1 MASKPRVPSTRSSTR
16 TKTATAAPAAP
27 ARTTRTASKSS
38 ATAPAVKKTTARKP
52 LVNRDNSPEAKGS
65 GHNASPKSSQAT
77 SSVELPPDTDRE
89 PIKAY
94 LRIRPRLDESEP
106 GYEPYLES
114 LSDTSVRMT
123 DPSSSRSRMS
133 TINPSSIY
141 TFSHVFPP
149 ETQQPEFFSKTTL
162 PLVRD
167 VLEGRNGL
175 LFTYGVT
182 NSGKTYT
189 IQGGNTQGSAGI
201 LPRTLDVIF
210 NSIEGLHGDDR
221 YRPVRLQGIELSA
234 ESDEPTTIRL
244 PSKNSS
250 PALADVLE
258 DDIPSAASS
267 DTDPTVLKLDRNYEY
282 TIWLSYAEVYN
293 EKVYDLFGSL
303 ESGGAPTSSQGT
315 PARGGSGIPR
325 PTSSFLNLP
334 VPSNNKAH
342 PLLLTRK
349 ALMVKPCPLS
359 DGDVDGDATS
369 AGKYVAGL
377 RQVRVRSAAEAKELL
392 RLGQLHRRVFGTLAN
407 SQSSRSHALV
417 TIKVLRVHRGERH
430 DPTSIQTARLT
441 LVDLAGSERT
451 KHTHTSGERLREA
464 GNINKSLMVLGQC
477 METLRANQRAL
488 ARSLQQGV
496 APGSRLDTRD
506 VKRGLALVPFR
517 HSKLTE
523 VLMDYFV
530 GEGRAVMIVNVN
542 PYDTGFDENVHVMKF
557 AALAREVCTVP
568 ATNAPRVPPSP
579 SKAKMN
585 GLRTSSGVL
594 GPHRRQVTLSFGGA
608 GRKASEAHL
617 EVLEE
622 DEELDDG
629 EETSVEDDEPI
640 NPLVNALFDEIE
652 ELRMQLY
659 DAHIRCALIEA
670 ETREEVMVEMEERM
684 RSMEDMFAR
693 RLMRVMEHNEEKM
706 DAKLDM
712 IQRSRMLS
720 GGSHVPR
727 SEGGY
732 SDSIADSVDSDAI
745 GQLRMSDTGEYE
757 DGQSSVAGRD
767 ADYES
772 NDSEAGARSAEA
784 RSRTPSPLA
793 GKGRPAPKRQST
805 IKPRTTPPSK
815 AKASRPKSPAT
826 ENEGEM
832 DVDETETDD
841 GHTASPAEDEIEEDE
856 DEEKGEDEDDFIDDG
871 TDEASASGSDFEHD
885 SIEQWSESEASE
897 VASSKP
903 ATKRQSTASKGK
915 AKAKATAA
923 TPLATAKAKR
933 SAAPSAARGRRSTR
947 ASASSRTV
955 TELSE
960 DLDAL
965 SLGAGA
971 GGDVDPDDSTVIIPN
986 RKARE
991 DAAGGL
997 EYVPK
1002 KGEVETAKKKKRQLG
1017 KGRILTAD
1025 EIEEIVAEE
1034 ESQESGRQL
1043 RRSTRG
1049 HR

>member
-1 MASKPRVPSTRSSTR
+1 MT
-16 TKTATAAPAAP
+16 
-27 ARTTRTASKSS
+27 
-38 ATAPAVKKTTARKP
+38 RKP
-52 LVNRDNSPEAKGS
+52 LVNRANSPGAKPDGRS
-65 GHNASPKSSQAT
+65 APLKSSQA
-77 SSVELPPDTDRE
+77 SLELPPDNDRE
-89 PIKAY
+89 PIRAF
-94 LRIRPRLDESEP
+94 LRIRPRMDDGDS
-106 GYEPYLES
+106 GYEPYLEP
-114 LSDTSVRMT
+114 LSDTAVKLT
-123 DPSSSRSRMS
+123 DPSSSTSRSRMS

-141 TFSHVFPP
+141 TFSHVFRPD
-149 ETQQPEFFSKTTL
+149 TQQSEFFSKTTL

-175 LFTYGVT
+175 LFAYGVT
-182 NSGKTYT
+182 NSGKTHT
-189 IQGGNTQGSAGI
+189 IQGGNTPGSAGI

-210 NSIEGLHGDDR
+210 NSIEGLHGDDTF
-221 YRPVRLQGIELSA
+221 RPVRLQGIELSS

-244 PSKNSS
+244 PSKGSS
-250 PALADVLE
+250 PALADILE
-258 DDIPSAASS
+258 DDLPTSTST

-282 TIWLSYAEVYN
+282 TIWLSYVEVYN

-303 ESGGAPTSSQGT
+303 ESGVAPPSTAPGT

-334 VPSNNKAH
+334 VPGNKAH

-349 ALMVKPCPLS
+349 ALSVKPCPLS
-359 DGDVDGDATS
+359 DGDGDNDASS

-377 RQVRVRSAAEAKELL
+377 RQVRVRSAVEAKELL

-477 METLRANQRAL
+477 METLRANQRTL

-506 VKRGLALVPFR
+506 VKRGLAIVPFR

-523 VLMDYFV
+523 ILMDYFV

-568 ATNAPRVPPSP
+568 ATNPLRPLPSP
-579 SKAKMN
+579 TKPRAN
-585 GLRTSSGVL
+585 GTRASSGVN
-594 GPHRRQVTLSFGGA
+594 GPHRRKVTISFGGP

-640 NPLVNALFDEIE
+640 NPLVDALFDEIE

-659 DAHIRCALIEA
+659 DAHIRNALIEA

-684 RSMEDMFAR
+684 RSMEEMFTR

-712 IQRSRMLS
+712 IQRSRMLG
-720 GGSHVPR
+720 GGSRVPR

-732 SDSIADSVDSDAI
+732 SDSIAGSVDSDAI
-745 GQLRMSDTGEYE
+745 GQLRMSDTGEHD
-757 DGQSSVAGRD
+757 DGRSSVAARD
-767 ADYES
+767 ADDES
-772 NDSEAGARSAEA
+772 DDFEAKDLLDSNP

-793 GKGRPAPKRQST
+793 GKGKPLPKRQST
-805 IKPRTTPPSK
+805 LKPRPPPTK
-815 AKASRPKSPAT
+815 AKFGA
-826 ENEGEM
+826 EDEM
-832 DVDETETDD
+832 DVDDTETDD
-841 GHTASPAEDEIEEDE
+841 AHTASPTEEVSDGEEDDEIEEG
-856 DEEKGEDEDDFIDDG
+856 DEEDFIDDEAESVSEFE
-871 TDEASASGSDFEHD
+871 TDHD
-885 SIEQWSESEASE
+885 SREEESSESDASYAGPAKSKSKSN
-897 VASSKP
+897 AS
-903 ATKRQSTASKGK
+903 TVTKGK
-915 AKAKATAA
+915 AGTK
-923 TPLATAKAKR
+923 PLATAQAKR
-933 SAAPSAARGRRSTR
+933 APQTAARGRRSTR
-947 ASASSRTV
+947 TSSSSRAV
-955 TELSE
+955 AGLEDEL
-960 DLDAL
+960 DGL
-965 SLGAGA
+965 SLGG
-971 GGDVDPDDSTVIIPN
+971 DPDDSTVIIPN

-991 DAAGGL
+991 QAAAGT
-997 EYVPK
+997 EYIPG
-1002 KGEVETAKKKKRQLG
+1002 KGETETGKKKKRQLG
-1017 KGRILTAD
+1017 KGRIVTED
-1025 EIEEIVAEE
+1025 EIESLVADG
-1034 ESQESGRQL
+1034 SQDGGRQL

>member
-1 MASKPRVPSTRSSTR
+1 MANRPRAPSTRASSRTKIATGSPADPPPSAGTTRAASKPTTHVATT
-16 TKTATAAPAAP
+16 TA
-27 ARTTRTASKSS
+27 
-38 ATAPAVKKTTARKP
+38 KTTATRKP
-52 LVNRDNSPEAKGS
+52 LVNKANTKPSIR
-65 GHNASPKSSQAT
+65 NAL
-77 SSVELPPDTDRE
+77 ELPPDSDRE
-89 PIKAY
+89 PIKAF
-94 LRIRPRLDESEP
+94 LRIRPRLDDGGSR
-106 GYEPYLES
+106 YEPYLEP

-123 DPSSSRSRMS
+123 DPSSSTSRSRMS

-149 ETQQPEFFSKTTL
+149 DTKQQEFFSRTTL

-175 LFTYGVT
+175 LFAYGVT
-182 NSGKTYT
+182 NSGKTFT

-210 NSIEGLHGDDR
+210 NSIEGMHGDDR
-221 YRPVRLQGIELSA
+221 FRPVRLQGIELSS

-244 PSKNSS
+244 PSKGPS

-258 DDIPSAASS
+258 DDLPVVDDT
-267 DTDPTVLKLDRNYEY
+267 DTDPTVLRLDRNYEY

-303 ESGGAPTSSQGT
+303 ESGSTLHGNPQGT
-315 PARGGSGIPR
+315 PVRSNSGIPR

-334 VPSNNKAH
+334 VPKNNKSH
-342 PLLLTRK
+342 PLLLSRK
-349 ALMVKPCPLS
+349 ALPVKPCPPS
-359 DGDVDGDATS
+359 DGDSDADTTS
-369 AGKYVAGL
+369 TGKYVAGL

-451 KHTHTSGERLREA
+451 KHTHTSGDRLREA

-496 APGSRLDTRD
+496 EPGSRLDTRD
-506 VKRGLALVPFR
+506 VKRGLAVVPFR

-568 ATNAPRVPPSP
+568 ATNASRPPPSP
-579 SKAKMN
+579 TKPHTN
-585 GLRTSSGVL
+585 GARPSSGVN
-594 GPHRRQVTLSFGGA
+594 GAHRRKVTISFGGA
-608 GRKASEAHL
+608 DRKASEAHL

-652 ELRMQLY
+652 DLRMQLY

-684 RSMEDMFAR
+684 RSMEEMFTR

-732 SDSIADSVDSDAI
+732 SDSVADSIDSDAI
-745 GQLRMSDTGEYE
+745 GQLRMSDKGDHE
-757 DGQSSVAGRD
+757 DDRSSAAETQRD
-767 ADYES
+767 VVSES
-772 NDSEAGARSAEA
+772 NDFEAHAHINANSEA

-793 GKGRPAPKRQST
+793 GKGKPAPKAQST
-805 IKPRTTPPSK
+805 LRPRTTPPSK
-815 AKASRPKSPAT
+815 AKSDA
-826 ENEGEM
+826 EM
-832 DVDETETDD
+832 GVDQTETDD
-841 GHTASPAEDEIEEDE
+841 AHTASPAEDAQEDEEDE
-856 DEEKGEDEDDFIDDG
+856 IKEDDDEDDDFIDD
-871 TDEASASGSDFEHD
+871 EAESASEFESDQD
-885 SIEQWSESEASE
+885 SIEDFSDSEASE
-897 VASSKP
+897 VNQPKSSTNYK
-903 ATKRQSTASKGK
+903 AGSAKSKADSK
-915 AKAKATAA
+915 
-923 TPLATAKAKR
+923 PLATAKAKR
-933 SAAPSAARGRRSTR
+933 AAQTTANERRSTR
-947 ASASSRTV
+947 SSSSRAV
-955 TELSE
+955 AALGDELHC
-960 DLDAL
+960 L
-965 SLGAGA
+965 SLSA
-971 GGDVDPDDSTVIIPN
+971 DPDDSTVIIPN
-986 RKARE
+986 RKVRE
-991 DAAGGL
+991 AAGK
-997 EYVPK
+997 EYVPQ
-1002 KGEVETAKKKKRQLG
+1002 KGEVDTVKKKKRQLG
-1017 KGRILTAD
+1017 KGRIVTEE
-1025 EIEEIVAEE
+1025 EIENLVADGP
-1034 ESQESGRQL
+1034 QESGRQL
-1043 RRSTRG
+1043 RRSTRS

>member
-1 MASKPRVPSTRSSTR
+1 MASRARAPSTRSSTR

-27 ARTTRTASKSS
+27 AAPARTTRAASKPT
-38 ATAPAVKKTTARKP
+38 TAPSANAPKKTAARKP
-52 LVNRDNSPEAKGS
+52 LVNRANSPDTKPNGRSA
-65 GHNASPKSSQAT
+65 PLKSSQT
-77 SSVELPPDTDRE
+77 SASLELPPDNDRE
-89 PIKAY
+89 PIRAF
-94 LRIRPRLDESEP
+94 LRIRPRVDEGDS
-106 GYEPYLES
+106 GYEPYLEP
-114 LSDTSVRMT
+114 LSDTSVKMT
-123 DPSSSRSRMS
+123 DPSSSTSRSRMS

-149 ETQQPEFFSKTTL
+149 DTQQPEFFSKTTL

-175 LFTYGVT
+175 LFAYGVT

-189 IQGGNTQGSAGI
+189 IQGGNTAGSAGI

-221 YRPVRLQGIELSA
+221 FRPVRLQGIELSS

-244 PSKNSS
+244 PSKGTS

-258 DDIPSAASS
+258 DDLPTSAST
-267 DTDPTVLKLDRNYEY
+267 DTDPTILKLDRNYEY

-303 ESGGAPTSSQGT
+303 ESGAAPPSTAPGT
-315 PARGGSGIPR
+315 PARGGSSIPR
-325 PTSSFLNLP
+325 PTSSFLNIP
-334 VPSNNKAH
+334 MPTNNKAH

-349 ALMVKPCPLS
+349 ALPVKPCPLA
-359 DGDVDGDATS
+359 DGDGDSDTTA

-392 RLGQLHRRVFGTLAN
+392 RLGQLHRRVFGTLA
-407 SQSSRSHALV
+407 Q
-417 TIKVLRVHRGERH
+417 

-506 VKRGLALVPFR
+506 VKRGLAVVPFR

-523 VLMDYFV
+523 ILMDYFV

-568 ATNAPRVPPSP
+568 ATNPLRPLPSP
-579 SKAKMN
+579 TKPRAN
-585 GLRTSSGVL
+585 GVRTSSGIN
-594 GPHRRQVTLSFGGA
+594 GPHRRKVTISFGGA

-629 EETSVEDDEPI
+629 EATSVEDDEPI

-684 RSMEDMFAR
+684 RSMEEMFTR

-720 GGSHVPR
+720 GGSRVPR

-745 GQLRMSDTGEYE
+745 GQLRMSDTGEHD
-757 DGQSSVAGRD
+757 DGHSSIAGRD
-767 ADYES
+767 ADDES
-772 NDSEAGARSAEA
+772 DESEVQDRSNSNSET

-793 GKGRPAPKRQST
+793 GKGKPLPKRQST
-805 IKPRTTPPSK
+805 LKPRTTPPSSK
-815 AKASRPKSPAT
+815 AKSNAAD
-826 ENEGEM
+826 EM
-832 DVDETETDD
+832 EVDETETDD
-841 GHTASPAEDEIEEDE
+841 AHTASPAEEEASEIEDEIEEDE
-856 DEEKGEDEDDFIDDG
+856 SEEEEDESVSEF
-871 TDEASASGSDFEHD
+871 ESDQD
-885 SIEQWSESEASE
+885 SIEEFSESEASY
-897 VASSKP
+897 ASPKP
-903 ATKRQSTASKGK
+903 KGRTSTSA
-915 AKAKATAA
+915 AKAKAGAK
-923 TPLATAKAKR
+923 PLAAAQAKR
-933 SAAPSAARGRRSTR
+933 STQASARGRRSTR
-947 ASASSRTV
+947 TSGSSRAV
-955 TELSE
+955 AELE
-960 DLDAL
+960 DELDGL
-965 SLGAGA
+965 SLGG
-971 GGDVDPDDSTVIIPN
+971 DPDDSTMIIPN

-991 DAAGGL
+991 QAAAGT
-997 EYVPK
+997 EYVPG
-1002 KGEVETAKKKKRQLG
+1002 KGEAEAGKKKKRQLG
-1017 KGRILTAD
+1017 KGRVVTED
-1025 EIEEIVAEE
+1025 EIETLVAEG
-1034 ESQESGRQL
+1034 SQDGGRQQL

-1049 HR
+1049 NR

>member
-1 MASKPRVPSTRSSTR
+1 MASRPRAPSTRSSTR
-16 TKTATAAPAAP
+16 TKTTAPAAP
-27 ARTTRTASKSS
+27 PRTTRTASKSTAATV
-38 ATAPAVKKTTARKP
+38 ATAPKKTAARKP
-52 LVNRDNSPEAKGS
+52 LVNRANSPETKAAAR
-65 GHNASPKSSQAT
+65 NVPLKSSQ
-77 SSVELPPDTDRE
+77 SGSIELPPDTDRE

-94 LRIRPRLDESEP
+94 LRIRPRLDEGEP
-106 GYEPYLES
+106 GYEPYLEP

-123 DPSSSRSRMS
+123 DPSSSTSRSRMS
-133 TINPSSIY
+133 TVNPTSIY
-141 TFSHVFPP
+141 TFSHIFPP
-149 ETQQPEFFSKTTL
+149 DTQQPEFFSKTTL

-221 YRPVRLQGIELSA
+221 YRPVRLQGIELAS

-244 PSKNSS
+244 PTKNGA
-250 PALADVLE
+250 PALADVLG
-258 DDIPSAASS
+258 DDLPSAASA
-267 DTDPTVLKLDRNYEY
+267 DADPTTLKLDRNYEY

-303 ESGGAPTSSQGT
+303 ESGAAPSSTSQGT
-315 PARGGSGIPR
+315 PVRGNSAIPR

-334 VPSNNKAH
+334 VPSNNKGH

-349 ALMVKPCPLS
+349 ALTVKPCPLS

-369 AGKYVAGL
+369 AGKYIAGL

-451 KHTHTSGERLREA
+451 KHTHTSGDRLREA

-579 SKAKMN
+579 SKPKVLN
-585 GLRTSSGVL
+585 GSRVSSGANV
-594 GPHRRQVTLSFGGA
+594 PHRRQVTISLGGA

-659 DAHIRCALIEA
+659 EAHIRCALIEA
-670 ETREEVMVEMEERM
+670 ETREEVMGEMEERM

-720 GGSHVPR
+720 GGGCVPR

-732 SDSIADSVDSDAI
+732 SDSVADSIDSDAI

-757 DGQSSVAGRD
+757 DGQSSAAGHD
-767 ADYES
+767 ADES
-772 NDSEAGARSAEA
+772 NDSVASAHSNSEP

-793 GKGRPAPKRQST
+793 GKGKPTPKRQST
-805 IKPRTTPPSK
+805 IRPRTTPPSK
-815 AKASRPKSPAT
+815 VKPAVHPIPGT
-826 ENEGEM
+826 DDEM

-841 GHTASPAEDEIEEDE
+841 DETASLAEDDGDAEEDEVEDEIEEEEE
-856 DEEKGEDEDDFIDDG
+856 DSDEDDFIDD
-871 TDEASASGSDFEHD
+871 EAESPSEFESERD
-885 SIEQWSESEASE
+885 SIEEWSESEASE
-897 VASSKP
+897 VI
-903 ATKRQSTASKGK
+903 T
-915 AKAKATAA
+915 AKAKPKVKAAPAKSKASQA
-923 TPLATAKAKR
+923 TPLAAAQAKR
-933 SAAPSAARGRRSTR
+933 AAQPATRGRRSTR
-947 ASASSRTV
+947 ASSSSRAV
-955 TELSE
+955 AELGE

-965 SLGAGA
+965 SLGG
-971 GGDVDPDDSTVIIPN
+971 DPDDSTIVIPN

-991 DAAGGL
+991 EAAAGT

-1002 KGEVETAKKKKRQLG
+1002 KGETDTGKKKKRQLG
-1017 KGRILTAD
+1017 KGRVVTED
-1025 EIEEIVAEE
+1025 EIESLVAEG
-1034 ESQESGRQL
+1034 SQEGGRQL

-1049 HR
+1049 NR

>member
-1 MASKPRVPSTRSSTR
+1 MASKPRAPSTRSSTR
-16 TKTATAAPAAP
+16 TKTTTAAPSAP
-27 ARTTRTASKSS
+27 ARTTRTASKS
-38 ATAPAVKKTTARKP
+38 ATTAVASVPKKTVTRKP
-52 LVNRDNSPEAKGS
+52 LVNRANSPVSKPS
-65 GHNASPKSSQAT
+65 NRNAPPKSSQA
-77 SSVELPPDTDRE
+77 SGSIELPPDNDRE
-89 PIKAY
+89 PIKAF
-94 LRIRPRLDESEP
+94 LRLRPRLEEGEA
-106 GYEPYLES
+106 GYEPYLEP

-123 DPSSSRSRMS
+123 DPSASNSRSRMS

-149 ETQQPEFFSKTTL
+149 DTQQPEFFAKTTL

-189 IQGGNTQGSAGI
+189 IQGGNTHDSAGI

-210 NSIEGLHGDDR
+210 NSIEGLHGTDT
-221 YRPVRLQGIELSA
+221 YRPVRLQGIELAS

-244 PSKNSS
+244 PTKNSS

-258 DDIPSAASS
+258 DDMPSAVSA
-267 DTDPTVLKLDRNYEY
+267 DTDPTSLKLDRNYEY

-303 ESGGAPTSSQGT
+303 ESGTTPPSSQGT
-315 PARGGSGIPR
+315 PARGASGIPR
-325 PTSSFLNLP
+325 PASSFLNLP

-349 ALMVKPCPLS
+349 ALLVKPCPLS
-359 DGDVDGDATS
+359 DGDIDGDTTS

-377 RQVRVRSAAEAKELL
+377 RQVRAQSAAEAKELL

-417 TIKVLRVHRGERH
+417 TIKVLRVHRGERN

-451 KHTHTSGERLREA
+451 KHTHTSGDRLREA

-477 METLRANQRAL
+477 METLRANQRAI

-496 APGSRLDTRD
+496 APGTRLDTRD
-506 VKRGLALVPFR
+506 VKRGLTLVPFR

-568 ATNAPRVPPSP
+568 ATNAPRALPSP
-579 SKAKMN
+579 TKAKTN
-585 GLRTSSGVL
+585 GARVSSTSGTV
-594 GPHRRQVTLSFGGA
+594 GPHRRKVTISLGGA
-608 GRKASEAHL
+608 GRKISEAHL

-659 DAHIRCALIEA
+659 EAHIRTALIEA
-670 ETREEVMVEMEERM
+670 ETREEVMGEMEERM
-684 RSMEDMFAR
+684 RNMEDMFTR

-720 GGSHVPR
+720 GETHVPR

-732 SDSIADSVDSDAI
+732 SDSVADSVDSDAI
-745 GQLRMSDTGEYE
+745 GQLRMSDTGEPEFE
-757 DGQSSVAGRD
+757 DGRSSVAGRD
-767 ADYES
+767 ADLES
-772 NDSEAGARSAEA
+772 NDSEAYTRSQSDADDDAEA

-793 GKGRPAPKRQST
+793 GKGKRPTPKRQST
-805 IKPRTTPPSK
+805 LKARTTPPSK
-815 AKASRPKSPAT
+815 GAAARPQT
-826 ENEGEM
+826 ETNDDM

-841 GHTASPAEDEIEEDE
+841 ADTASPTEGEEEDE
-856 DEEKGEDEDDFIDDG
+856 EDDFIDD
-871 TDEASASGSDFEHD
+871 EVESGSEFESD
-885 SIEQWSESEASE
+885 GDEIEEWSESEASE
-897 VASSKP
+897 SMP
-903 ATKRQSTASKGK
+903 ATSTSKVKTVAQAASK
-915 AKAKATAA
+915 AKP
-923 TPLATAKAKR
+923 TPLAAAKAKR
-933 SAAPSAARGRRSTR
+933 TAQSATRGRRSTR
-947 ASASSRTV
+947 DSRSSRTV
-955 TELSE
+955 AELE
-960 DLDAL
+960 DQLDEL
-965 SLGAGA
+965 SLGG
-971 GGDVDPDDSTVIIPN
+971 DPDDSTVIIPN

-991 DAAGGL
+991 EAAIGL

-1002 KGEVETAKKKKRQLG
+1002 KGEVDTGKKKKRKLG
-1017 KGRILTAD
+1017 KGRIVTED
-1025 EIEEIVAEE
+1025 EIEDLVAEG
-1034 ESQESGRQL
+1034 SQDGGRQL

>member
-1 MASKPRVPSTRSSTR
+1 MASKPRAPSTRASTR
-16 TKTATAAPAAP
+16 TKAATAAPAAP

-38 ATAPAVKKTTARKP
+38 TAAAASAPKKMTRKP
-52 LVNRDNSPEAKGS
+52 LVNRANSPESKTNGQ
-65 GHNASPKSSQAT
+65 NVSPKSSQN
-77 SSVELPPDTDRE
+77 SGSILLPPDNDRE

-94 LRIRPRLDESEP
+94 LRIRPRVDEGE
-106 GYEPYLES
+106 GAYEPYLEP
-114 LSDTSVRMT
+114 LTDTSVRLT
-123 DPSSSRSRMS
+123 DPSSSTSRSRMS

-149 ETQQPEFFSKTTL
+149 DTQQPEFFGKTTL

-189 IQGGNTQGSAGI
+189 IQGGNAHGSAGI

-210 NSIEGLHGDDR
+210 NSIEGLHGEDR
-221 YRPVRLQGIELSA
+221 YRPVRLQGIELAS

-244 PSKNSS
+244 PSKGGTT
-250 PALADVLE
+250 ALADVLE
-258 DDIPSAASS
+258 DDLPRSGSA
-267 DTDPTVLKLDRNYEY
+267 DTDPTALKLDRNYEY

-303 ESGGAPTSSQGT
+303 ELGGPPPSSQGT
-315 PARGGSGIPR
+315 PARGASSIPR

-349 ALMVKPCPLS
+349 ALTVKPCPLA
-359 DGDVDGDATS
+359 DGDGDGDTTS

-451 KHTHTSGERLREA
+451 KHTHTSGDRLREA

-557 AALAREVCTVP
+557 SALAREVCTVP
-568 ATNAPRVPPSP
+568 ATNAARPPPSP
-579 SKAKMN
+579 TKAKTN
-585 GLRTSSGVL
+585 GLRANSAL
-594 GPHRRQVTLSFGGA
+594 GPHRRQVTLSYGGA

-622 DEELDDG
+622 DEEIDDG

-659 DAHIRCALIEA
+659 DAHIRTALIEA
-670 ETREEVMVEMEERM
+670 ETREEVMGEMEERM

-712 IQRSRMLS
+712 IQRSRLLS

-732 SDSIADSVDSDAI
+732 SDSVADSVDSDAI
-745 GQLRMSDTGEYE
+745 GQLRMSEHE
-757 DGQSSVAGRD
+757 DAQSSVAGHD
-767 ADYES
+767 ADEES
-772 NDSEAGARSAEA
+772 TDSEVGALSDSGA

-793 GKGRPAPKRQST
+793 GKGRPPAKRQST
-805 IKPRTTPPSK
+805 IKQRTTPPSK
-815 AKASRPKSPAT
+815 GKTTAAKRPGT
-826 ENEGEM
+826 DDEM
-832 DVDETETDD
+832 DVDATETDD
-841 GHTASPAEDEIEEDE
+841 GETASAAEDDESGSELEEDDSDS
-856 DEEKGEDEDDFIDDG
+856 DEFIDDD
-871 TDEASASGSDFEHD
+871 DEEEEAESPSEFEHD
-885 SIEQWSESEASE
+885 SVGEWSESEASE
-897 VASSKP
+897 VPTAKP
-903 ATKRQSTASKGK
+903 AAKPKVTTTKGK
-915 AKAKATAA
+915 ASA
-923 TPLATAKAKR
+923 TPLETAKTKR
-933 SAAPSAARGRRSTR
+933 AAQTAARGRRSTR
-947 ASASSRTV
+947 ASASSRAV
-955 TELSE
+955 AELGD

-965 SLGAGA
+965 SLGG
-971 GGDVDPDDSTVIIPN
+971 DPDDSTVIIPN

-991 DAAGGL
+991 EAAAGT

-1017 KGRILTAD
+1017 KGRVMTED
-1025 EIEEIVAEE
+1025 EIESMMAEE
-1034 ESQESGRQL
+1034 QEDGRQL

-1049 HR
+1049 SKR

>member
-1 MASKPRVPSTRSSTR
+1 MASRARAPSTRSSTR
-16 TKTATAAPAAP
+16 TKTATTPAAQAAP
-27 ARTTRTASKSS
+27 ARTTRAASKP
-38 ATAPAVKKTTARKP
+38 ATAPSANPPKKTTARKP
-52 LVNRDNSPEAKGS
+52 LVNRANSPDTKPNGRSA
-65 GHNASPKSSQAT
+65 PLKSSQT
-77 SSVELPPDTDRE
+77 SASVELPPDNDRE
-89 PIKAY
+89 PIKAF
-94 LRIRPRLDESEP
+94 LRIRPRVDDGDS
-106 GYEPYLES
+106 GYEPYLEP
-114 LSDTSVRMT
+114 LSDTSVKMT
-123 DPSSSRSRMS
+123 DPSSSTSRSRMS

-149 ETQQPEFFSKTTL
+149 DTQQPEFFSKTTL

-175 LFTYGVT
+175 LFAYGVT

-189 IQGGNTQGSAGI
+189 IQGGNTAGSAGI

-221 YRPVRLQGIELSA
+221 FRPVRLQGIELSS

-244 PSKNSS
+244 PNKGSA

-258 DDIPSAASS
+258 DDLPTSAST

-303 ESGGAPTSSQGT
+303 ESGAAPPSTAPGT
-315 PARGGSGIPR
+315 PARGGSSIPR

-334 VPSNNKAH
+334 FPANNKAH

-349 ALMVKPCPLS
+349 ALPVKPCPLT
-359 DGDVDGDATS
+359 DGDGDNDATA

-477 METLRANQRAL
+477 METLRANQRTL

-506 VKRGLALVPFR
+506 VKRGLAVVPFR

-523 VLMDYFV
+523 ILMDYFV

-568 ATNAPRVPPSP
+568 ATNPLRPIPSP
-579 SKAKMN
+579 TKPRAN
-585 GLRTSSGVL
+585 GARVSAGVN
-594 GPHRRQVTLSFGGA
+594 GPHRRKVTISFGGA

-622 DEELDDG
+622 DEEMDDG

-684 RSMEDMFAR
+684 RSMEEMFTR

-720 GGSHVPR
+720 GGSRVPR

-745 GQLRMSDTGEYE
+745 GQLRMSDTGEHD
-757 DGQSSVAGRD
+757 DGRSSVAGRD
-767 ADYES
+767 ADDES
-772 NDSEAGARSAEA
+772 DDSELEDRSHSNSET

-793 GKGRPAPKRQST
+793 GKSKPLPKRQST
-805 IKPRTTPPSK
+805 LKPRTTPPSSK
-815 AKASRPKSPAT
+815 AKSNAVD
-826 ENEGEM
+826 EM

-841 GHTASPAEDEIEEDE
+841 AHTASPAEEETSEIEDEIEE
-856 DEEKGEDEDDFIDDG
+856 EEEESVSEF
-871 TDEASASGSDFEHD
+871 ESDND
-885 SIEQWSESEASE
+885 SIEDFSESEASY
-897 VASSKP
+897 ASPKP
-903 ATKRQSTASKGK
+903 KGRTSTSATK
-915 AKAKATAA
+915 AKAGAK
-923 TPLATAKAKR
+923 PLAAAQAKR
-933 SAAPSAARGRRSTR
+933 SAQASARGGRSTR
-947 ASASSRTV
+947 TSASSRAV
-955 TELSE
+955 AELE
-960 DLDAL
+960 DDLDAL
-965 SLGAGA
+965 SLGG
-971 GGDVDPDDSTVIIPN
+971 DPDDSTMIIPN

-991 DAAGGL
+991 EAAAGT
-997 EYVPK
+997 EYVPG
-1002 KGEVETAKKKKRQLG
+1002 KGETEAGKKKKRQLG
-1017 KGRILTAD
+1017 KGRVVTED
-1025 EIEEIVAEE
+1025 EIESLVAEG
-1034 ESQESGRQL
+1034 SQDGGRQL

-1049 HR
+1049 NR

>member
-1 MASKPRVPSTRSSTR
+1 
-16 TKTATAAPAAP
+16 
-27 ARTTRTASKSS
+27 
-38 ATAPAVKKTTARKP
+38 
-52 LVNRDNSPEAKGS
+52 
-65 GHNASPKSSQAT
+65 
-77 SSVELPPDTDRE
+77 
-89 PIKAY
+89 
-94 LRIRPRLDESEP
+94 
-106 GYEPYLES
+106 
-114 LSDTSVRMT
+114 
-123 DPSSSRSRMS
+123 MS
-133 TINPSSIY
+133 TVNQSSIY
-141 TFSHVFPP
+141 TFSHIFPP
-149 ETQQPEFFSKTTL
+149 DTQQPEFFGKTTL

-210 NSIEGLHGDDR
+210 NSIEGLHGDDTAAESAWSQHDPPHR
-221 YRPVRLQGIELSA
+221 PTKCTDEAEFRPVRLQGIELTS

-244 PSKNSS
+244 PSKGSS

-258 DDIPSAASS
+258 DDIPASV
-267 DTDPTVLKLDRNYEY
+267 DTDTDSTVLKLDRNYEY

-303 ESGGAPTSSQGT
+303 ESGAASSPNPPGT
-315 PARGGSGIPR
+315 PARGASGIPR

-334 VPSNNKAH
+334 VPSNSKSH

-349 ALMVKPCPLS
+349 ALPVKPCPLS

-430 DPTSIQTARLT
+430 YTMLKFPEKYPTSIQTARLT

-557 AALAREVCTVP
+557 AALAREVCTAP
-568 ATNAPRVPPSP
+568 ATNAARAPPSP
-579 SKAKMN
+579 TKPKAN
-585 GLRTSSGVL
+585 GVRASVNGS
-594 GPHRRQVTLSFGGA
+594 HRRTVTLSFGGA

-617 EVLEE
+617 EVLEATE

-684 RSMEDMFAR
+684 RSMEDMFTR

-720 GGSHVPR
+720 GGSRVPR

-732 SDSIADSVDSDAI
+732 SDSVADSVDSDAI

-772 NDSEAGARSAEA
+772 NDSEADVRSYSNSEA

-793 GKGRPAPKRQST
+793 GKGRPPPKRQST
-805 IKPRTTPPSK
+805 LKPRTTPP
-815 AKASRPKSPAT
+815 AKGKSQP
-826 ENEGEM
+826 ED
-832 DVDETETDD
+832 DVDMDDTETDD
-841 GHTASPAEDEIEEDE
+841 AHTASPAEDEDDEIEEESEIE
-856 DEEKGEDEDDFIDDG
+856 DDDDRDFIDDHA
-871 TDEASASGSDFEHD
+871 ESGSEFESEHD
-885 SIEQWSESEASE
+885 SIEEFSESEASE
-897 VASSKP
+897 AAPAPTKAKPRSP
-903 ATKRQSTASKGK
+903 ATKGK
-915 AKAKATAA
+915 PSAK
-923 TPLATAKAKR
+923 PLETAKTKR
-933 SAAPSAARGRRSTR
+933 VAQTSARGRRSTR
-947 ASASSRTV
+947 SSGSRAV
-955 TELSE
+955 AELGKE
-960 DLDAL
+960 LDDL
-965 SLGAGA
+965 SLGGE
-971 GGDVDPDDSTVIIPN
+971 DPDDSTVIIPN
-986 RKARE
+986 RKARAE
-991 DAAGGL
+991 AAGGT
-997 EYVPK
+997 EYIPK
-1002 KGEVETAKKKKRQLG
+1002 GGEVETAKKKKRQLG
-1017 KGRILTAD
+1017 KGRVITED
-1025 EIEEIVAEE
+1025 EIENMVAEG
-1034 ESQESGRQL
+1034 SQDGGRQL

-1049 HR
+1049 NR

>member
-1 MASKPRVPSTRSSTR
+1 MSS
-16 TKTATAAPAAP
+16 
-27 ARTTRTASKSS
+27 
-38 ATAPAVKKTTARKP
+38 
-52 LVNRDNSPEAKGS
+52 
-65 GHNASPKSSQAT
+65 
-77 SSVELPPDTDRE
+77 
-89 PIKAY
+89 
-94 LRIRPRLDESEP
+94 
-106 GYEPYLES
+106 
-114 LSDTSVRMT
+114 
-123 DPSSSRSRMS
+123 
-133 TINPSSIY
+133 INPSSIY

-149 ETQQPEFFSKTTL
+149 DTQQPEFFSKTTL

-221 YRPVRLQGIELSA
+221 FRPIRLQGIALAS

-244 PSKNSS
+244 PNKSS
-250 PALADVLE
+250 TPALADVLE
-258 DDIPSAASS
+258 EELPDSASA

-303 ESGGAPTSSQGT
+303 ESGAIPSSNLQGT
-315 PARGGSGIPR
+315 PVKGGSSGIPR
-325 PTSSFLNLP
+325 PTSSVFNLP
-334 VPSNNKAH
+334 VPSNPKA
-342 PLLLTRK
+342 PPMLLTRK
-349 ALMVKPCPLS
+349 ALPVKPCPLS
-359 DGDVDGDATS
+359 DGDMDDATV

-417 TIKVLRVHRGERH
+417 TIKVLRVHRGDRN

-451 KHTHTSGERLREA
+451 KHTQTSGERLREA

-477 METLRANQRAL
+477 METLRANQRTL

-568 ATNAPRVPPSP
+568 ATNAARVPPSP
-579 SKAKMN
+579 SKAKAN
-585 GLRTSSGVL
+585 GTRLSAAPV
-594 GPHRRQVTLSFGGA
+594 GPHRRKVTISFGGT

-622 DEELDDG
+622 DELDDG

-652 ELRMQLY
+652 ELRMQAGLSRALY
-659 DAHIRCALIEA
+659 DAQIRAALIEA
-670 ETREEVMVEMEERM
+670 ETREEVMAEMEERM
-684 RSMEDMFAR
+684 RSMEDMFTR
-693 RLMRVMEHNEEKM
+693 RLMRVMENNEEKM

-720 GGSHVPR
+720 GGTHVPR

-757 DGQSSVAGRD
+757 DGHSSVAGRD
-767 ADYES
+767 ADNES
-772 NDSEAGARSAEA
+772 NDSEAYERSEG
-784 RSRTPSPLA
+784 RTPSPLA
-793 GKGRPAPKRQST
+793 AKSRPGAKRQST

-815 AKASRPKSPAT
+815 ARTSVPNNK
-826 ENEGEM
+826 M
-832 DVDETETDD
+832 DVDDSVTDD
-841 GHTASPAEDEIEEDE
+841 AGTASPAEEGEEEEEEEESVEDEIEEDE
-856 DEEKGEDEDDFIDDG
+856 EEEEDDEDDFIDDN
-871 TDEASASGSDFEHD
+871 EEVESPSEFESEHE
-885 SIEQWSESEASE
+885 SIEEWSESDAS
-897 VASSKP
+897 AATP
-903 ATKRQSTASKGK
+903 AKTNRK
-915 AKAKATAA
+915 AKAPAVPAPAPAASRTSADA
-923 TPLATAKAKR
+923 TPLGTAQAKR
-933 SAAPSAARGRRSTR
+933 AAQAATRGRRSTR
-947 ASASSRTV
+947 TSGGSARAV
-955 TELSE
+955 AQLEE

-965 SLGAGA
+965 SLG
-971 GGDVDPDDSTVIIPN
+971 GGDPDDSTVIIPN
-986 RKARE
+986 RKVRD
-991 DAAGGL
+991 DAAGGT

-1002 KGEVETAKKKKRQLG
+1002 KGEVEAFKKKKRQLG
-1017 KGRILTAD
+1017 KGRVMTED
-1025 EIEEIVAEE
+1025 EIEDMVAEG
-1034 ESQESGRQL
+1034 SQDGGRQL

>member
-1 MASKPRVPSTRSSTR
+1 MASKPRAPSTRSSTR
-16 TKTATAAPAAP
+16 TKTSAMAPSAP
-27 ARTTRTASKSS
+27 PRTTRTASKSTAS
-38 ATAPAVKKTTARKP
+38 TATAAPKKTAIRKP
-52 LVNRDNSPEAKGS
+52 LVNRENSPESKDSA
-65 GHNASPKSSQAT
+65 HNVSPKASQD
-77 SSVELPPDTDRE
+77 SGSVELPLDTDRE
-89 PIKAY
+89 PIKAF

-106 GYEPYLES
+106 GYEPYLAP
-114 LSDTSVRMT
+114 LSDTAVRMT
-123 DPSSSRSRMS
+123 DPSSSTARSRLS

-149 ETQQPEFFSKTTL
+149 DTQQPSFFSKTTL

-167 VLEGRNGL
+167 VLAGRN
-175 LFTYGVT
+175 
-182 NSGKTYT
+182 
-189 IQGGNTQGSAGI
+189 GGNTQGSAGI

-210 NSIEGLHGDDR
+210 NSIENLHGDDR
-221 YRPVRLQGIELSA
+221 YRPVRLQGVELSS

-244 PSKNSS
+244 PGKNSS
-250 PALADVLE
+250 PALADILE
-258 DDIPSAASS
+258 DDLPSAGSS

-282 TIWLSYAEVYN
+282 TIWLSYSEVYN

-303 ESGGAPTSSQGT
+303 EGGGAPPSSQGT
-315 PARGGSGIPR
+315 PARGNSGIPR
-325 PTSSFLNLP
+325 PMSFLNLP
-334 VPSNNKAH
+334 VPTNNKTH

-349 ALMVKPCPLS
+349 ALTVKPCPLS
-359 DGDVDGDATS
+359 DGDGDDSAS

-377 RQVRVRSAAEAKELL
+377 RQVRVQSAAEAKELL

-451 KHTHTSGERLREA
+451 KHTQTSGERLREA

-477 METLRANQRAL
+477 METLRSNQRTL
-488 ARSLQQGV
+488 ARSLQRGV

-557 AALAREVCTVP
+557 SALAREVCTVP
-568 ATNAPRVPPSP
+568 TANAPRVPPSP
-579 SKAKMN
+579 TKSKLN
-585 GLRTSSGVL
+585 GLRPSSGL
-594 GPHRRQVTLSFGGA
+594 NGPHRRQVTLSFGGA

-640 NPLVNALFDEIE
+640 NPLVNTLFDEIE

-659 DAHIRCALIEA
+659 DVHIRCALIEA
-670 ETREEVMVEMEERM
+670 ETREEVMGEMEERM
-684 RSMEDMFAR
+684 REAWKTCS
-693 RLMRVMEHNEEKM
+693 LMEHNEEKM

-712 IQRSRMLS
+712 IQRARMLS
-720 GGSHVPR
+720 GDSHVPR

-732 SDSIADSVDSDAI
+732 SDSVADSIDSDAI
-745 GQLRMSDTGEYE
+745 GQLRMSDTGE

-772 NDSEAGARSAEA
+772 NDSDVDARSHSSAGA

-793 GKGRPAPKRQST
+793 GKGRPPSKRQTT

-815 AKASRPKSPAT
+815 GKVVSLKSRSTADD
-826 ENEGEM
+826 EM
-832 DVDETETDD
+832 DVDETETDV
-841 GHTASPAEDEIEEDE
+841 GIASPLEDSEADEIEEDG
-856 DEEKGEDEDDFIDDG
+856 DDDFIDD
-871 TDEASASGSDFEHD
+871 EAESASASASESDHD
-885 SIEQWSESEASE
+885 SIEEWTESEASE
-897 VASSKP
+897 ATPAKP
-903 ATKRQSTASKGK
+903 VHKGK
-915 AKAKATAA
+915 AAA
-923 TPLATAKAKR
+923 TKGKPAAAPLDIAKAKR
-933 SAAPSAARGRRSTR
+933 TAQGAARGRRTTR
-947 ASASSRTV
+947 TSASSRAIA
-955 TELSE
+955 ELGD

-965 SLGAGA
+965 SLS
-971 GGDVDPDDSTVIIPN
+971 GDADDSTVIIPN

-991 DAAGGL
+991 EAAGGL
-997 EYVPK
+997 EYVPRK
-1002 KGEVETAKKKKRQLG
+1002 SEVETAKKKKRQLG
-1017 KGRILTAD
+1017 KKAQAVTED
-1025 EIEEIVAEE
+1025 EIESMSPEG
-1034 ESQESGRQL
+1034 SQENGQQL

-1049 HR
+1049 KR